1 MQINPPRYRTLRLN
15 LTPLID
21 VVFLLLVFFMVTSTF
36 VKYTGLDMSSGR
48 SGTVTTKIQDLVII
62 RVHGEGRI
70 DINGRPSKL
79 DDVTNELV
87 ALAGDRKLK
96 IAVKPDEKTDLQDV
110 IDVIERA
117 RIDQVQDVLVV
128 R

>member
-1 MQINPPRYRTLRLN
+1 MQINPTKRRLLRLN

-48 SGTVTTKIQDLVII
+48 SGAVTTQISDLVIV

-70 DINGRPSKL
+70 DINGRAFKL
-79 DDVTNELV
+79 DEITSELV
-87 ALAGDRKLK
+87 KLAGDRKLK
-96 IAVKPDEKTDLQDV
+96 VAVKPDEKTSLQDV
-110 IDVIERA
+110 VNVIERA
-117 RIDQVQDVLVV
+117 RIDQVQDVLIV

>member
-48 SGTVTTKIQDLVII
+48 SGVVTTQIRDLVII

-70 DINGRPSKL
+70 DINGRPFKL

-96 IAVKPDEKTDLQDV
+96 VAIKPDEKTNLQDV
-110 IDVIERA
+110 VDVIERA